1 MYTYTTYIHSYTLCV
16 HVLHVCRIASI
27 HWTCGRKEPYR
38 DLPPIREPL
47 TALGIRSYDFFAYP
61 SMDYKLIYKYSLYW
75 FFVNLPF
82 YLNIFHII
90 IHVCMCMYWYMHVSK
105 YYQLTTNVCIARPI
119 SSSMQ
124 CLCISLSI
132 YRYLPISLSLHV
144 FPYIYLYTRL
154 HTLLYPTS
162 DLSIHL
168 PIYPPTYLL
177 SILVIIFNPI
187 LLSTVMYR
195 RFSFHYNRIVPPL
208 PP

>member
-1 MYTYTTYIHSYTLCV
+1 V
-16 HVLHVCRIASI
+16 HALHACRIASI

-132 YRYLPISLSLHV
+132 YRYLPISLSTCL
-144 FPYIYLYTRL
+144 PLYL
-154 HTLLYPTS
+154 PV
-162 DLSIHL
+162 
-168 PIYPPTYLL
+168 YPPTYFALSYLRSIHPSTYVPTYL
-177 SILVIIFNPI
+177 SIINTCKYIQSYSTFNRN
-187 LLSTVMYR
+187 VQKV
-195 RFSFHYNRIVPPL
+195 FVPL
-208 PP
+208 